1 MTNDN
6 INFLTCQRRA
16 KVTLPFAPDPTWV
29 AYSAPPGP
37 LAGFKGPTSK
47 ERERREREWRGRR
60 EGEGQTSKG
69 REGAGKGREGKG
81 GKGRGGKGKGKGK

>member
-47 ERERREREWRGRR
+47 GRERREREWR
-60 EGEGQTSKG
+60 EE
-69 REGAGKGREGKG
+69 GKGKGTLLREGKG
-81 GKGRGGKGKGKGK
+81 RVLPAHL